1 VSLRPPLS
9 FFHPA
14 RMIATGFG
22 AGQLPRAPGTW
33 ASLLALAPGAALHY
47 LLGPLW
53 LAVAALVVLTAGAVA
68 TDRLLAAG
76 APHDPPYVVVDEI
89 GGQWLALAPAFPD
102 LQSTALAFILFR
114 LFDVWK
120 PGPIGWIDRNLGGG
134 IGAMLDD
141 AAAGLAAAATL
152 FVVLWCLS

>member
-1 VSLRPPLS
+1 MSLRPPLS

-22 AGQLPRAPGTW
+22 AGQIPRAPGTW
-33 ASLLALAPGAALHY
+33 ASLLALVPGALLHHY
-47 LLGPLW
+47 LGPLW
-53 LAVAALVVLTAGAVA
+53 LSVAAMLVLAAGAVA

-76 APHDPPYVVVDEI
+76 APQDPPYVVIDEV

-102 LQSTALAFILFR
+102 VQSTILAFILFR

-120 PGPIGWIDRNLGGG
+120 PGPIGWLDRNLGGG

-152 FVVLWCLS
+152 AAVLWFLS